1 MPDAA
6 RHETCPPAY
15 SGGVSLDSEALLDL
29 SLSRGTLNRNGVS
42 RREGDPLGR
51 ALADAATRVIDLVDG
66 RALTCRVDGR
76 LRLVHRA
83 PRFEDSG
90 LASLYLGHDT
100 EGTDYVAV
108 VRDTG
113 RPGVEE
119 SAGWRSLREAGAEL
133 DDTDSGVLT
142 TAVALANWHAR
153 HAFCPRCG
161 APTDVEE
168 GGWVRRCTH
177 DGSQHYP
184 RTDAAIIVAVI
195 DPGERILLARGPHWP
210 EGRMSVLA
218 GFVEAGESLEA
229 AVRREVMEEV
239 GLQVDDLSY
248 KGNQPWPFPASLMV
262 GYTARTGETALT
274 PDPAEIVEAA
284 WFTRGELSLAARA
297 GEVGLP
303 PRVSIAR
310 HLIEHWLGGPLEA
323 ASDLPGTRA
332 GTQTRPV
339 R

>member
-1 MPDAA
+1 M
-6 RHETCPPAY
+6 
-15 SGGVSLDSEALLDL
+15 VSLDSEALLDL
-29 SLSRGTLNRNGVS
+29 SLSRGTLNRNGVG
-42 RREGDPLGR
+42 RRDGDPLGR
-51 ALADAATRVIDLVDG
+51 ALAEASTRVVDIADG

-83 PRFEDSG
+83 PRFEDAG
-90 LASLYLGHDT
+90 LTSLYLGHDP

-108 VRDTG
+108 VRDSEG
-113 RPGVEE
+113 DGERY
-119 SAGWRSLREAGAEL
+119 AGWLSLREAGAEL

-153 HAFCPRCG
+153 HGFCPRCG
-161 APTDVEE
+161 APTVVEE
-168 GGWVRRCTH
+168 GGWVRRCTQ

-184 RTDAAIIVAVI
+184 RTDAAIIVAVV
-195 DPGERILLARGPHWP
+195 DPEERILLARGPHWP

-229 AVRREVMEEV
+229 AVRREVLEEV
-239 GLQVDDLSY
+239 GLHVGELSY

-262 GYTARTGETALT
+262 GYTARTSQTTLT

-284 WFTRGELSLAARA
+284 WFTRGELSLAART
-297 GEVGLP
+297 GQVGLP

-310 HLIEHWLGGPLEA
+310 HLIEHWLGAPLEA
-323 ASDLPGTRA
+323 ASDLPGARVGA
-332 GTQTRPV
+332 RPPSS